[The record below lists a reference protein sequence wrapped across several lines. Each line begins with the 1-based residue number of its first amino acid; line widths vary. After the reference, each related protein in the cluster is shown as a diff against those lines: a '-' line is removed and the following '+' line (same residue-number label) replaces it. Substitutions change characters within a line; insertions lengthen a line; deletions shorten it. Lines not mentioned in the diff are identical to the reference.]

1 MSDREDGFNHPR
13 MKTYMRAEDL
23 NTEGCL
29 MLAEAVLQGAS
40 EDYIHARRAVIA
52 HPNNKEAQAHFKA
65 MQEFYRSDYFAALSG
80 GVIDGE
86 DVMRKLNKEAVK
98 GWKVCATAMQ

>member
-13 MKTYMRAEDL
+13 MKTYMKAADL

-52 HPNNKEAQAHFKA
+52 HPNKKPRPISRPC
-65 MQEFYRSDYFAALSG
+65 RSSTG
-80 GVIDGE
+80 
-86 DVMRKLNKEAVK
+86 
-98 GWKVCATAMQ
+98 ATTSPH